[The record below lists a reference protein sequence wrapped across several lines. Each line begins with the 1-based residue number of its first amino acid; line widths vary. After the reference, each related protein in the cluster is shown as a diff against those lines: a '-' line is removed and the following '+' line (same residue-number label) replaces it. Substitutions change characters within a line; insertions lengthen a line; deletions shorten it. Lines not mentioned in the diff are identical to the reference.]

1 MTRVIQ
7 TYDVIEACLKYVEN
21 EVIPGML
28 KFFKNSEGNS
38 LEKFETLGDSYFQNI
53 SRKTDTRGAVS
64 VKVETLDNTPN
75 EKGTQPK
82 TVLRKMRIY
91 TRFTCREICSC
102 RYCRLWSANFQC

>member
-38 LEKFETLGDSYFQNI
+38 LGKFETLGHSYFQNI

-64 VKVETLDNTPN
+64 LKVETLDNTSN

-82 TVLRKMRIY
+82 TVLRK
-91 TRFTCREICSC
+91 
-102 RYCRLWSANFQC
+102 